1 MSKKRAIGLLN
12 KFAARNSPKGKWRY
26 IKREALANGL
36 AHRINHPD
44 LIDQGDTPLCGPA
57 SFLRTVARHKPYT
70 YANAGIELFEK
81 GKTKI
86 GGLEIK
92 PGSELIGDPPEGKTQ
107 VADWIMLA
115 SLRDSDNWLFSPS
128 GIFGSSVAGITRP
141 ATIASWFTAAGYS
154 KVINKAQLQKHRSQY
169 YYAKLLAEANQLL
182 DSGYKVLML
191 IDGDVLDPKTQDD
204 AVSLF
209 PDHWVALYSK
219 ISEKGLTNY
228 ESNIHLTVWTWAQ
241 FQPIPKLASKPLKKK
256 HFLIKFYGFVAAK
269 P

>member
-1 MSKKRAIGLLN
+1 MSKDRAIGLLR
-12 KFAARNSPKGKWRY
+12 KFAARNSPKGKWKY
-26 IKREALANGL
+26 IGRDALANGL
-36 AHRINHPD
+36 LKRINNPD
-44 LIDQGDTPLCGPA
+44 SIAQKDTPLCGPA
-57 SFLRTVARHKPYT
+57 AFLRTVARHKPYT
-70 YANAGIELFEK
+70 YANAGIELYEK

-92 PGSELIGDPPEGKTQ
+92 PGSELIGDRPEGKTQ

-154 KVINKAQLQKHRSQY
+154 KVVNKASLQKHRSDY
-169 YYAKLLAEANQLL
+169 YYAKLLDEAEQLY

-191 IDGDVLDPKTQDD
+191 IDGDVLDRKTQDD

-209 PDHWVALYSK
+209 PDHWVALYSR
-219 ISEKGLTNY
+219 IHDRGTTAY
-228 ESNIHLTVWTWAQ
+228 DQNIQLWVWTWARAR
-241 FQPIPKLASKPLKKK
+241 PIPFQASKPLKKK
-256 HFLIKFYGFVAAK
+256 HFLNKFYGFVAAK